1 MYVREKLKR
10 FSGISAVK
18 SHIQSCIPIYTVLLL
33 MDYAVKAVV
42 GSFRELGKV
51 VRLIRNKSLL
61 GDSSWNFANN
71 RELLALCWSAKCHV
85 STLSGCLQD
94 DFHRPVCLQGSTIA

>member
-1 MYVREKLKR
+1 MVIARNVLLFLRLWVFVYIQEKLKR
-10 FSGISAVK
+10 FSGISAVNG
-18 SHIQSCIPIYTVLLL
+18 HIQSCIPIYTVLL

-61 GDSSWNFANN
+61 GDSS
-71 RELLALCWSAKCHV
+71 
-85 STLSGCLQD
+85 
-94 DFHRPVCLQGSTIA
+94 